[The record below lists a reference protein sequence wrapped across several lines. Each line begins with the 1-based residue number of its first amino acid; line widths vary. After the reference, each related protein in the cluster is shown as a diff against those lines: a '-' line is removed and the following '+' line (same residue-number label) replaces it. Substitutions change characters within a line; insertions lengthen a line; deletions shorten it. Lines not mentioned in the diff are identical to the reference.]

1 MTLRLIL
8 TDLLI
13 YHGGNTGTP
22 KSHASTAYFN
32 GAAENITCAAKK
44 EKVADKQRLFLTKD
58 NLLSL
63 AQHRLFNLRGDFS
76 FNTLVSTMCFAG
88 VTFYTWPGYTV
99 TDSSN
104 AR

>member
-1 MTLRLIL
+1 MANIRA
-8 TDLLI
+8 
-13 YHGGNTGTP
+13 
-22 KSHASTAYFN
+22 SVRHASTAYFN

-44 EKVADKQRLFLTKD
+44 EKAADKQRLFLTKD

-63 AQHRLFNLRGDFS
+63 AQHRLFNLRGDFR

-88 VTFYTWPGYTV
+88 VAFYTWPGYTV